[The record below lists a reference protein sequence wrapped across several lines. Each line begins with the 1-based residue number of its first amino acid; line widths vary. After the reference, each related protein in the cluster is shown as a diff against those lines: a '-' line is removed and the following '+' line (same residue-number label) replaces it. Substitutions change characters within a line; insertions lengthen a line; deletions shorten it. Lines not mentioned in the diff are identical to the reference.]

1 MASHIQSVAFSLV
14 PLTDGPIIHVDSDA
28 RLEGNVNG
36 PSLIVVPSWVN
47 NPLGRYHLY
56 FAHHEGR
63 SIRLAYANDLAGP
76 WTLYEPGALRLE
88 DSRFSTTSPHPAT
101 LHPQAKHWFEA
112 GIDPLYPHIASPDV
126 IVDETHREIRMYYHG
141 RLEDGTQMTRVAVSN
156 DGLHFTPR
164 QEILGNPYFRVF
176 SHGEHWYAL
185 AMPGLVYRSRDGLT
199 DFVLG
204 PTLFNPDMR
213 HSALLKRGNTLYVLW
228 TQAGDTPERILVSS
242 IDLTVDWM
250 SWRDSAPVEV
260 HRAQQAWEGAELP
273 LEPSR
278 RGAIMHPVNQL
289 RDPAIF
295 LEADKVY
302 LLYTVAGEQGIAVG
316 RLKGL

>member
-1 MASHIQSVAFSLV
+1 MDSRVQSVAFSLD
-14 PLTDGPIIHVDSDA
+14 PLTDGPIIHVDHDS

-36 PSLIVVPSWVN
+36 PSLIVVPSWVDH
-47 NPLGRYHLY
+47 PLGRYYLY

-76 WTLYEPGALRLE
+76 WTLHEPGALQLE
-88 DSRFSTTSPHPAT
+88 DSSFPATAPNLAT
-101 LHPQAKHWFEA
+101 LHPQAKRWFEA
-112 GIDPLYPHIASPDV
+112 GIDPLYPHIASPEV
-126 IVDETHREIRMYYHG
+126 IVEETQREIRMYYHG

-164 QEILGNPYFRVF
+164 QEMLGNPYFRVF
-176 SHGEHWYAL
+176 DHGDHWYAL

-213 HSALLKRGNTLYVLW
+213 HSALLKRGTTLEVFW
-228 TQAGDTPERILVSS
+228 TQAGDTPERLLVSS
-242 IDLTVDWM
+242 IDLSEHWM
-250 SWRDSAPVEV
+250 GWRDSEPVEV
-260 HRAQQAWEGAELP
+260 HRAQQAWEGAQLA

-289 RDPAIF
+289 RDPAMF
-295 LEADKVY
+295 LEADDVY

-316 RLKGL
+316 RLHGL